1 MRILKLNSQGDDV
14 AKWQQFLIDAG
25 YKPGAADGFFGPAT
39 EAATIAFQKKR
50 GLTPDGTVGNETFGK
65 AMTLDFKPL
74 PDVKDDEPDASV
86 VDVETIAGIK
96 VKKLGDG
103 RAVFYT
109 GAMAVDADG
118 AFRAY
123 HPGNK
128 GLDFLGNAGKP
139 GNWWALVTDNGKP
152 SGEPVVQGPEHPAP
166 GFYISTT
173 SLEDPAFGRTD
184 PRRYVDS
191 ESIPYIVLPGG
202 KLGGA
207 KLGDYALVINL
218 ETKARVKAIVADSGP
233 KAKLGEASIAVA
245 AALLGPGKAS
255 PKSGG
260 TEKQIIRYVV
270 FPGSGKT
277 DVPKSAEV
285 IAARVDGLLA
295 SLSPEQLITV
305 LS

>member
-1 MRILKLNSQGDDV
+1 MRPLKLNSHGDDV

-25 YKPGAADGFFGPAT
+25 FKPGPADGSFGPAT

-50 GLTPDGTVGNETFGK
+50 GLTADGVVGNQTFGK

-74 PDVKDDEPDASV
+74 PDHDEESADPSTSV
-86 VDVETIAGIK
+86 VDQVGGKK
-96 VKKLGDG
+96 VYKLGDG

-109 GAMAVDADG
+109 AGMAIDADG
-118 AFRAY
+118 AYRAY

-128 GLDFLGNAGKP
+128 GLDFLANGGKP

-152 SGEPVVQGPEHPAP
+152 SGNPVVQGSDDPAP

-173 SLEDPAFGRTD
+173 SLEDPEFNRKD

-207 KLGDYALVINL
+207 KLGDFALLINL
-218 ETKARVKAIVADSGP
+218 KTKAQVAAIVADAGP
-233 KAKLGEASIAVA
+233 KTKLGEASIAA
-245 AALLGPGKAS
+245 SAALLGPGKGN
-255 PKSGG
+255 PKNGG
-260 TEKQIIRYVV
+260 TEDKIIRYIV
-270 FPGSGKT
+270 FPGSGDGK
-277 DVPKSAEV
+277 PKPADV
-285 IAARVDGLLA
+285 IAARVDGLLHA
-295 SLSPEQLITV
+295 LSKEQVIAVCT
-305 LS
+305 

>member
-1 MRILKLNSQGDDV
+1 MRVLKLNSHGDDV
-14 AKWQQFLIDAG
+14 AKWQQFLTDSG
-25 YKPGAADGFFGPAT
+25 YKPGPVDGFFGEAT

-74 PDVKDDEPDASV
+74 PEPDAAEPDASSEV
-86 VDVETIAGIK
+86 VDTIAGIK
-96 VKKLGDG
+96 VRKLGDG
-103 RAVFYT
+103 RAAFYT
-109 GAMAVDADG
+109 GGMMIDADG
-118 AFRAY
+118 AYRAY

-128 GLDFLGNAGKP
+128 GLDFLGNGGKP

-152 SGEPVVQGPEHPAP
+152 SGEPVVQGPNDPAP

-173 SLEDPAFGRTD
+173 SLEDPNFKRTD

-233 KAKLGEASIAVA
+233 KAKLGEASIATA
-245 AALLGPGKAS
+245 EALLGKSKSS

-260 TEKQIIRYVV
+260 TEKKIIRYIV
-270 FPGSGKT
+270 FPGSG
-277 DVPKSAEV
+277 DGLPKSADV

-295 SLSPEQLITV
+295 SLSPEQVVAI
-305 LS
+305 SS